1 MKHLFA
7 AVLVVL
13 VAAVIA
19 PAALA
24 DAPSPVSLTG
34 TTVTNA
40 DGSRT
45 LTVSGTYEWEKKC
58 DPKKPDGYAIAWND
72 PTAPGNVV
80 ANGVAV
86 GTPADNTIHTT
97 NGCGVPGTFGP
108 LSHTYPASVTTA
120 VQVCV
125 VTYHNKD
132 TKKTAGG
139 STRQTDNSIEENDD
153 HKPMVCM
160 AFNPPPPPNDVC
172 PNIEGVQTAVP
183 SGMVKDSAG
192 NCVTP
197 PTDLCPN
204 IEGVQTAVP
213 AGMVRDASGNCVPP
227 GPITQTVEK
236 VVTIVEKCT
245 CPAKVVKK
253 PVKKAKKVKKVKKAK
268 KKIKVKGVS
277 KKFTPRVLPH
287 TR

>member
-13 VAAVIA
+13 VAAVLV

-45 LTVSGTYEWEKKC
+45 LTVRGTYEWEKAC
-58 DPKKPDGYAIAWND
+58 DPKKPDGYAIAWSD
-72 PTAPGNVV
+72 PTAPGNLV

-86 GTPADNTIHTT
+86 GTPSDNTIHLT

-108 LSHTYPASVTTA
+108 LSHTYPASVKTA

-132 TKKTAGG
+132 IKKTAGG

-160 AFNPPPPPNDVC
+160 AFNPPPPPTDVC
-172 PNIEGVQTAVP
+172 PNIDGAQTTVP

-197 PTDLCPN
+197 PTDVCPN
-204 IEGVQTAVP
+204 LEGVQTAVP
-213 AGMVRDASGNCVPP
+213 TGMVKDASGNCVTPP
-227 GPITQTVEK
+227 VVQLQPTPPQTV
-236 VVTIVEKCT
+236 VVT
-245 CPAKVVKK
+245 KVVKQTV
-253 PVKKAKKVKKVKKAK
+253 VKK
-268 KKIKVKGVS
+268 
-277 KKFTPRVLPH
+277 
-287 TR
+287 

>member
-24 DAPSPVSLTG
+24 DAPSPVSITG
-34 TTVTNA
+34 TSVTNA

-45 LTVSGTYEWEKKC
+45 LTVSGTYEWQKAC
-58 DPKKPDGYAIAWND
+58 DPKKPDGYAIAWSD
-72 PTAPGNVV
+72 PTAPGNLV
-80 ANGVAV
+80 ANGVSV
-86 GTPADNTIHTT
+86 GTPSDNTIHLT
-97 NGCGVPGTFGP
+97 NGCASATFGA
-108 LSHTYPASVTTA
+108 LSHTYPASVKTA

-132 TKKTAGG
+132 SKKTAGG
-139 STRQTDNSIEENDD
+139 STRQTDNSIEENKDN
-153 HKPMVCM
+153 KPMVCM
-160 AFNPPPPPNDVC
+160 AFNPPTDVC
-172 PNIEGVQTAVP
+172 PNIDGAQASVP

-197 PTDLCPN
+197 PNDVCPN
-204 IEGVQTAVP
+204 IEGVQTSVP
-213 AGMVRDASGNCVPP
+213 AGMVKDSAGNCVTPP
-227 GPITQTVEK
+227 LALTPQPPTTVT
-236 VVTIVEKCT
+236 VVKTIVKRVVVKAKAKKCT
-245 CPAKVVKK
+245 CKV
-253 PVKKAKKVKKVKKAK
+253 K
-268 KKIKVKGVS
+268 KKIKVKGAS

>member
-24 DAPSPVSLTG
+24 DAPSPKTITG
-34 TTVTNA
+34 TSVTNA

-45 LTVSGTYEWEKKC
+45 LTVSGTYSWEKAC

-72 PTAPGNVV
+72 PSAPGNVV

-86 GTPADNTIHTT
+86 GTPSDNTIHLT
-97 NGCGVPGTFGP
+97 NGCNSSTFGP
-108 LSHTYPASVTTA
+108 LSHTYPASVANA

-132 TKKTAGG
+132 SKKTAGG
-139 STRQTDNSIEENDD
+139 PTRQTDNSVEENKD
-153 HKPMVCM
+153 HDPMVCF
-160 AFNPPPPPNDVC
+160 AFNPPPPNDAC
-172 PNIEGVQTAVP
+172 PNIEGIQSSVP
-183 SGMVKDSAG
+183 AGMTKDSSG

-197 PTDLCPN
+197 PVT
-204 IEGVQTAVP
+204 
-213 AGMVRDASGNCVPP
+213 P
-227 GPITQTVEK
+227 GPPVTNTMTIEK
-236 VVTIVEKCT
+236 VVVQ
-245 CPAKVVKK
+245 KVVVKGCVCK
-253 PVKKAKKVKKVKKAK
+253 PVAKKVAKKAK
-268 KKIKVKGVS
+268 KKAKIKVKAAHKVLKPS
-277 KKFTPRVLPH
+277 VLPH
-287 TR
+287 TK